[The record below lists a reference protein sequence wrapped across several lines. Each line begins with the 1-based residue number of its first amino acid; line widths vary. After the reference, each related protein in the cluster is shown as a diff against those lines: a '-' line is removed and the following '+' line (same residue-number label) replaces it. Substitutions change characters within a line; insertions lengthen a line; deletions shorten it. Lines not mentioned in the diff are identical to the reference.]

1 MRTLRSV
8 QSSKTHLASS
18 VREIVAKVGLKDVQ
32 GLVATVMCLVVSA
45 SWWLFFLIFLSVV

>member
-45 SWWLFFLIFLSVV
+45 SWWLFF